1 MSRLPQEKE
10 ACMFPYS
17 FPKLHHT
24 VLEGPELSGELWSH
38 VGLICINCEVCLKQN
53 KGHVFI
59 LKIRSSCPVHEL
71 RSGKKM
77 ERRG

>member
-1 MSRLPQEKE
+1 
-10 ACMFPYS
+10 MFPYS

-53 KGHVFI
+53 KGQTCFYSKNQE
-59 LKIRSSCPVHEL
+59 LLSCA
-71 RSGKKM
+71 
-77 ERRG
+77 